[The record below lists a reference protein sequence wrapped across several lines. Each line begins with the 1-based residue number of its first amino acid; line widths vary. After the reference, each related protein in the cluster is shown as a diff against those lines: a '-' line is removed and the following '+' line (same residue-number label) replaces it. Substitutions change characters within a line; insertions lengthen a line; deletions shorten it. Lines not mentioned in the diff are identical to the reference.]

1 MGGGLPSGE
10 SWKDCCHK
18 SRLRLWPGVGG
29 GGGGWGGRGGAEQGS
44 PVNGSPCKK
53 KRASITGSKCH
64 SEYLFRSNVSK
75 MFLTALSNTASVG
88 LERLFVFRGQ
98 CSFILKMNTD

>member
-1 MGGGLPSGE
+1 MEADTGKKVVE
-10 SWKDCCHK
+10 SLSDA
-18 SRLRLWPGVGG
+18 SLDR
-29 GGGGWGGRGGAEQGS
+29 S